1 MPRSHASHSHGV
13 RGGCEM
19 YPVMSQQVTQLAN
32 QMSNVEERLGA
43 HGADIRNLKDSISQ
57 LNTSLHNQSARI
69 DMRQT
74 ELLNSINALRD
85 EIHATAETAAAQRAA
100 LEERVDD
107 LEHAKTY
114 SKGVITTV
122 RWLAAAVAAV
132 FVSLVSIIMKLFFN
146 N

>member
-1 MPRSHASHSHGV
+1 
-13 RGGCEM
+13 M

-43 HGADIRNLKDSISQ
+43 HGADIRNLRDSIAQ
-57 LNTSLHNQSARI
+57 LNMALNNQSARI

-74 ELLNSINALRD
+74 EIVNSINALRD
-85 EIHATAETAAAQRAA
+85 EIRANAEAADKQRAA
-100 LEERVDD
+100 LAARVDD
-107 LEHAKTY
+107 LEHSKSY

-122 RWLAAAVAAV
+122 KCLAAAVAAV
-132 FVSLVSIIMKLFFN
+132 FMALVSIIAKVFFN